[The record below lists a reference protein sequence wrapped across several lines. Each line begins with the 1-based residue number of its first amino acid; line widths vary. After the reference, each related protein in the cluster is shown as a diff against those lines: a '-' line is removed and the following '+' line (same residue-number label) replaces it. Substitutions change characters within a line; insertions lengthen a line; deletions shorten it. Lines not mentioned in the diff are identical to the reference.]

1 MKKRIVSIFMLCI
14 FLCGCN
20 DGNIPKENQK
30 NETLTEETVPVQ
42 SETVQKETKQPN
54 STSESAKNETTNSLS
69 TEDNRKKEKETLHFY
84 DEQTKKWYDTTINSK
99 VKKHQYDWSCL
110 SNTKNGISYTGAYSI
125 RKGVD
130 VSHHQGAI
138 DWEKVK
144 ADGYEFA
151 ILRIG
156 YRGYGKSGGLYVDNE
171 FKNNIRDAHKAGLD
185 VGVYIFSQ
193 AINETEALEEADL
206 VIEQLQGETLE
217 LPVTFDP
224 ELIRTDDART
234 DNVTG
239 EQFTKNTIA
248 FCEKIEKAGYKAM
261 IYSNMYWESFLFD
274 LEQLSD
280 FPIWYA
286 DYEKVPQTPYEFE
299 FWQYSDKGQV
309 DGISGKTDLNIQFY
323 TKE

>member
-1 MKKRIVSIFMLCI
+1 MLCM

-20 DGNIPKENQK
+20 VENIPKENPK
-30 NETLTEETVPVQ
+30 NEASTEETVAVQ
-42 SETVQKETKQPN
+42 SDAAQRETEQPN
-54 STSESAKNETTNSLS
+54 STSEP
-69 TEDNRKKEKETLHFY
+69 ETLHFY
-84 DEQTKKWYDTTINSK
+84 DEQTKTWYDTTINSN
-99 VKKHQYDWSCL
+99 VEKHQYDWSCL
-110 SNTKNGISYTGAYSI
+110 SNTENGISYTGAYNI

-130 VSHHQGAI
+130 VSHHQGTI

-156 YRGYGKSGGLYVDNE
+156 YRGYGQSGGLYVDKE
-171 FKNNIRDAHKAGLD
+171 FKNNIKNAHKAGLD

-248 FCEKIEKAGYKAM
+248 FCEKIEKAGYEAM

-280 FPIWYA
+280 YTIWYA
-286 DYEKVPQTPYEFE
+286 DYEKVPQTPYQFE